1 MNKLAS
7 GLAAGLLV
15 AGLSVP
21 ASAGATT
28 PAQRAASTQVIYNC
42 QRPHYEP
49 SVIVIACADANTV
62 LRHMRY
68 ARWSRHSAAGAGVMY
83 TNSCTPNCAAG
94 TLIKTATRFK
104 LERPKRVDGQRRF
117 SRLIAYYP
125 HAPARQRRQVF
136 ELVTR
141 PL

>member
-1 MNKLAS
+1 MKKMVVV
-7 GLAAGLLV
+7 LAAVLVVGLLS
-15 AGLSVP
+15 LP
-21 ASAGATT
+21 DSAGAAT
-28 PAQRAASTQVIYNC
+28 PGPRAATQVIYNC

-49 SVIVIACADANTV
+49 SVIIIACGDANTV

-68 ARWSRHSAAGAGVMY
+68 TRWSHHSAAGTGVMY

-94 TLIKTATRFK
+94 QLIKTATRFK

-117 SRLIAYYP
+117 SRLIAYYV
-125 HAPARQRRQVF
+125 HVSGQQRRQVF

>member
-7 GLAAGLLV
+7 GLAAVLLL

-21 ASAGATT
+21 VAAGATT
-28 PAQRAASTQVIYNC
+28 PAQRAAPTQVIYNC

-49 SVIVIACADANTV
+49 SVVIIACGDANTV

-68 ARWSRHSAAGAGVMY
+68 TRWSRHSAAGTGEMY

-94 TLIKTATRFK
+94 QLIKTATRFK

-117 SRLIAYYP
+117 SRLIAYYI
-125 HAPARQRRQVF
+125 HVSGKYRRQVF

-141 PL
+141 RL

>member
-21 ASAGATT
+21 SAAATT
-28 PAQRAASTQVIYNC
+28 PTRRVPSTRVIYNC
-42 QRPHYEP
+42 QRPYYEP
-49 SVIVIACADANTV
+49 SVIIIACADANTV

-68 ARWSRHSAAGAGVMY
+68 ERWSRRSAAGTGVMY

-94 TLIKTATRFK
+94 TLIRTATRFK

-117 SRLIAYYP
+117 SRLIAYYL
-125 HAPARQRRQVF
+125 HAPDRQRRQVF
-136 ELVTR
+136 ELVIR